1 VIGQGKEAIFVL
13 NRLAN
18 SVDLRENRG
27 FAEHEIGTIRRA
39 LSPHLNRLLLEWER
53 IHGPA

>member
-18 SVDLRENRG
+18 SVDLRENHG
-27 FAEHEIGTIRRA
+27 FAEHEIGKIRRA
-39 LSPHLNRLLLEWER
+39 LLPQSESLAE
-53 IHGPA
+53 